1 MFDIGWPELFIIA
14 VVVLLVVGP
23 KDLPKVLRTVGH
35 FAGKA
40 KAITREFRGHVD
52 DMIRDSELEDVIK
65 SSLLIQQIKEEAA
78 RRILLLAPQWKQQ
91 NALIDIYL
99 FGKLERLDEQQQA
112 RLQEAEALLQSIQDI
127 RQRSDEI
134 EASFLKGVAVEYLT
148 DQAWES
154 DHA

>member
-1 MFDIGWPELFIIA
+1 MTIRSY
-14 VVVLLVVGP
+14 VN
-23 KDLPKVLRTVGH
+23 
-35 FAGKA
+35 GKA
-40 KAITREFRGHVD
+40 VRFAE
-52 DMIRDSELEDVIK
+52 SELAPIHLAEIDGRNYYAYADKQATASGGKVADDA
-65 SSLLIQQIKEEAA
+65 LELIYKHSQLMRQIKEEAA

-99 FGKLERLDEQQQA
+99 FGKLERLDEQQQE
-112 RLQEAEALLQSIQDI
+112 RLQKAEALLQSIQDI

-148 DQAWES
+148 DQAWGT

>member
-1 MFDIGWPELFIIA
+1 MTIRSY
-14 VVVLLVVGP
+14 VS
-23 KDLPKVLRTVGH
+23 
-35 FAGKA
+35 GKA
-40 KAITREFRGHVD
+40 LSFAESEVAPIHLAEIDGRNYYAYADKQAAASGGKVAD
-52 DMIRDSELEDVIK
+52 DSLELIYKHSQLIR
-65 SSLLIQQIKEEAA
+65 QIKEEAA

>member
-1 MFDIGWPELFIIA
+1 MTIRSY
-14 VVVLLVVGP
+14 VS
-23 KDLPKVLRTVGH
+23 
-35 FAGKA
+35 GKA
-40 KAITREFRGHVD
+40 LSFAESEVAPIHLAEVD
-52 DMIRDSELEDVIK
+52 GRNYYAYAEKQSIASGGKLADDALELIYKHSQLIR
-65 SSLLIQQIKEEAA
+65 QIKEEAA

-99 FGKLERLDEQQQA
+99 FGKLEKLDEQQQA
-112 RLQEAEALLQSIQDI
+112 RLQEAETLLQGIQDI

-148 DQAWES
+148 DQAWEI

>member
-1 MFDIGWPELFIIA
+1 MKIRSYLISKAPSFAESEVAPIHLG
-14 VVVLLVVGP
+14 
-23 KDLPKVLRTVGH
+23 DLNGRH
-35 FAGKA
+35 YYAFAKGVKPV
-40 KAITREFRGHVD
+40 KGSKNVE
-52 DMIRDSELEDVIK
+52 DSELEDVIK

>member
-1 MFDIGWPELFIIA
+1 MTIRSY
-14 VVVLLVVGP
+14 VS
-23 KDLPKVLRTVGH
+23 
-35 FAGKA
+35 GKA
-40 KAITREFRGHVD
+40 LSFAESEVAPIHLAEIDGRNYYAYADKQAAASGGKVAD
-52 DMIRDSELEDVIK
+52 DALELIYKHSQLIR
-65 SSLLIQQIKEEAA
+65 QIKEEAA

-99 FGKLERLDEQQQA
+99 FGKLEKLDEQQQA

-134 EASFLKGVAVEYLT
+134 EASFLNGVAVEYLT

-154 DHA
+154 DNA

>member
-1 MFDIGWPELFIIA
+1 MKIKSYLISKAPSFAESEVAPIHLG
-14 VVVLLVVGP
+14 
-23 KDLPKVLRTVGH
+23 DLDDRH
-35 FAGKA
+35 YYAFAKGVKPA
-40 KAITREFRGHVD
+40 KGSKNVE
-52 DMIRDSELEDVIK
+52 DSELEDVIK

>member
-1 MFDIGWPELFIIA
+1 MTIRSY
-14 VVVLLVVGP
+14 VS
-23 KDLPKVLRTVGH
+23 
-35 FAGKA
+35 GKA
-40 KAITREFRGHVD
+40 LSFAESEVAPIHLAEIDGRNYYAYADKQATASGGKVAD
-52 DMIRDSELEDVIK
+52 DALELIYK
-65 SSLLIQQIKEEAA
+65 HSQLMRQIKEEAA

-154 DHA
+154 DNA